1 MSDSF
6 ICNLEEII
14 VVPNVEIYPLEE
26 IIVVPSSPFDT
37 NVNSSDDGW
46 DDICEI
52 LKKADVDRFLYTDN

>member
-1 MSDSF
+1 MNNSF
-6 ICNLEEII
+6 ICNLEEIV

-26 IIVVPSSPFDT
+26 IIIIPTSPYT
-37 NVNSSDDGW
+37 NVSCSEDGW